1 MNEWL
6 WSADLATDVDSYVS
20 LIMAIIF
27 FAAVLNMYLPS
38 VNVNG
43 LRRYIAAMMI
53 TAALLFVVSAAWL
66 LVDDVLNW
74 PYTPVLIWVR
84 ALVRVS
90 NLIATIIFAHRML
103 RHERPVN

>member
-6 WSADLATDVDSYVS
+6 WNIDLATDADSYVS

-27 FAAVLNMYLPS
+27 LTAVINMYMPS

-43 LRRYIAAMMI
+43 LRRYIATMML
-53 TAALLFVVSAAWL
+53 TASALFVVSAAWL

-84 ALVRVS
+84 VLVRVS
-90 NLIATIIFAHRML
+90 NLIATVIFAHRML
-103 RHERPVN
+103 HHESPVN